1 MSADLTWLLIKN
13 NNSFLVKRSGVQFSS
28 EAGNLLNKNTFKFS
42 GIANNKTV
50 DIVAAP
56 SGRGVVVATKKTGV
70 PAYKPS
76 KGLNKVTLTKGVRK
90 SARSVAGLTRAG
102 YRADLRQAAL
112 ARVSA
117 VLNSQKA
124 VKAAPKKAGKGVR
137 ANKN

>member
-28 EAGNLLNKNTFKFS
+28 EAGNLLNKNSFKYS
-42 GIANNKTV
+42 GLANNKTV
-50 DIVAAP
+50 DISAAP
-56 SGRGVVVATKKTGV
+56 SGRGVVVATKKSGV
-70 PAYKPS
+70 PAYKIS
-76 KGLNKVTLTKGVRK
+76 KGINKVTLSKGVRK

-102 YRADLRQAAL
+102 YRADLRKAAL
-112 ARVSA
+112 ARVAA
-117 VLNSQKA
+117 VLNSQKP

>member
-28 EAGNLLNKNTFKFS
+28 EAGNLLNLNSFKFS
-42 GIANNKTV
+42 GLANKKTV
-50 DIVAAP
+50 DVSAAA
-56 SGRGVVVATKKTGV
+56 SGRGVVVSTKS
-70 PAYKPS
+70 S
-76 KGLNKVTLTKGVRK
+76 KGINKVTLSKGVRK
-90 SARSVAGLTRAG
+90 SAKSVAGLTRAG

>member
-28 EAGNLLNKNTFKFS
+28 EAGNLLNKNSFKFS
-42 GIANNKTV
+42 GIANKKTI
-50 DIVAAP
+50 DIAAAA
-56 SGRGVVVATKKTGV
+56 SGRGVVVSTPK
-70 PAYKPS
+70 
-76 KGLNKVTLTKGVRK
+76 NKVTLTKGIRK

-112 ARVSA
+112 ARVAA
-117 VLNSQKA
+117 VLATQKP
-124 VKAAPKKAGKGVR
+124 VKAAPKKASKGVR